1 MPEGRG
7 IRAGDLMNREQT
19 IERLRLWAA
28 RAQREALYADNHDN
42 MLNWQAQSQ
51 VLSGVANFLSDQ
63 GANLDDFAIWKR
75 VVADREESLAQWMAL
90 KGGAQAS
97 YLAGQVAGYDVAL
110 TALRDAAGRVWPRV
124 EPHVN

>member
-1 MPEGRG
+1 
-7 IRAGDLMNREQT
+7 MNREQT
-19 IERLRLWAA
+19 IERLRQWAA
-28 RAQREALYADNHDN
+28 RAQSEALYADNHDN

-75 VVADREESLAQWMAL
+75 VAADREESLSQWMAL
-90 KGGAQAS
+90 SGGAQAS

-110 TALRDAAGRVWPRV
+110 TSLRDSAGRVWPRT